1 MQILLINSLSC
12 QELRLTHTTINIKM
26 NIFLAHGPKC
36 SIKLENGLS
45 HHTGKS
51 FSGGGDRGNA
61 RKLFPTIASQLAVA
75 NPQLIPDL
83 QRAVCYNPSIVTKAM
98 QEQFE
103 KLILKPL
110 QNLEQSDVSVQT
122 MIIVLNALD
131 ECEGDSDIRLI
142 LQLLPRLQNIAAI
155 RLQADLSIRLRFSKI
170 ASDDYEDLVLH
181 DVPLELIEHDI
192 SLFFDHRLTHIR
204 TVRYLPIKWLGER
217 DRKLIALSVPLFIF
231 PATICR
237 VFEEP
242 DWDPIDSLNQ
252 ILMHH
257 RSKLEGTYLPI
268 LDRLLSKQND
278 NQKAKLISE
287 FQQVIGTLVILE
299 SPLSINSL
307 SKLLGLH
314 KGLIYLRLSPL
325 HSVLRVPDDELIPI
339 RLFHQSFRD
348 FLLDPETRK
357 KTPLGISEIDRNA
370 QYVDQKMLLHMPKP
384 TGKYMSTAK

>member
-1 MQILLINSLSC
+1 M
-12 QELRLTHTTINIKM
+12 
-26 NIFLAHGPKC
+26 
-36 SIKLENGLS
+36 
-45 HHTGKS
+45 
-51 FSGGGDRGNA
+51 
-61 RKLFPTIASQLAVA
+61 
-75 NPQLIPDL
+75 
-83 QRAVCYNPSIVTKAM
+83 
-98 QEQFE
+98 
-103 KLILKPL
+103 
-110 QNLEQSDVSVQT
+110 
-122 MIIVLNALD
+122 
-131 ECEGDSDIRLI
+131 
-142 LQLLPRLQNIAAI
+142 
-155 RLQADLSIRLRFSKI
+155 
-170 ASDDYEDLVLH
+170 VLH

-242 DWDPIDSLNQ
+242 GWDPIDSLNQ

>member
-237 VFEEP
+237 
-242 DWDPIDSLNQ
+242 
-252 ILMHH
+252 
-257 RSKLEGTYLPI
+257 LEGTYLPI